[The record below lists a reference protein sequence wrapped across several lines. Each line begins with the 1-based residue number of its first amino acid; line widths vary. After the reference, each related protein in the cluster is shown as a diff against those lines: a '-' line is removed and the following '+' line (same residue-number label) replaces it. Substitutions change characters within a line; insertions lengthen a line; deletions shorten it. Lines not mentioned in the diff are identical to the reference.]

1 MTVMGR
7 INYIDRNA
15 PAPTTWYVD
24 PPAGTPVDS
33 VVIEAHDMAIDD
45 LRCTESSNIGSSS
58 FPTWRRRQERID
70 A

>member
-1 MTVMGR
+1 MTMMGR

-24 PPAGTPVDS
+24 PPAGTPVNS

-45 LRCTESSNIGSSS
+45 LRCAESFEYRLAV
-58 FPTWRRRQERID
+58 FPDLAPRTGVH
-70 A
+70 